1 MGNRVVSGWSCS
13 YLDSYSVAGDPLSLS
28 KLIRRPRLKEYET
41 PPLLWRLFAQ
51 EGLAWAT

>member
-13 YLDSYSVAGDPLSLS
+13 YLGSYSVAGDPLSLS
-28 KLIRRPRLKEYET
+28 KLIRRPQLKEYET